1 MTRPD
6 TVRPDTVSPDT
17 VADRR
22 RYLEDGL
29 VDVGCDD
36 CGACVRVKKMTEAHT
51 SVQWTGPAAG
61 LCAEFATAGVPRA
74 LVPTCV
80 KLRASIERAVREGRL
95 MIGAGVPR

>member
-6 TVRPDTVSPDT
+6 TA
-17 VADRR
+17 ADRR

-29 VDVGCDD
+29 VDIGCDD
-36 CGACVRVKKMTEAHT
+36 CGAQVRVKKLTEAHT
-51 SVQWTGPAAG
+51 SVQWTGIASR
-61 LCAEFATAGVPRA
+61 LCAEAAAAGEPSA

-95 MIGAGVPR
+95 AISTGVLG